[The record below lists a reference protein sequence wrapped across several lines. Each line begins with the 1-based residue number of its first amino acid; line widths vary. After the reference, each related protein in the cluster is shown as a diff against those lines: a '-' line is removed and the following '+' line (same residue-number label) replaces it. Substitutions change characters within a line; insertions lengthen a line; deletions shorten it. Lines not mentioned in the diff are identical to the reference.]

1 MSPRRPP
8 APGTGGDPTG
18 GSRPPR
24 ARADGSVGSA
34 AKRAV
39 AKKAPS
45 PAAKKTPSPWP
56 NSAEKAPVKKP
67 VAKKAA
73 PKTARVPMTP
83 AEERAAA
90 AKKRAAA
97 QRART
102 VAAGSPVS
110 HAPHKARARTTAS
123 RSGGLRPSSTR
134 PGSPRPRAGSAGRGA
149 RKRGLGIGSGR
160 PVWVL
165 GAVGVVLAL
174 LILPYFQKWLVQRS
188 ELESV
193 RADVSQAAA
202 DVSAL
207 KQQQERWKDEDYVR
221 AQARARLDYVMPGDT
236 RYAVADPTTPTPSA
250 TATPGELGDP
260 DTTDAGD
267 VPAGNNSWFSSVWQ
281 SAQIAGSEDE
291 AQAQATP
298 TAP

>member
-1 MSPRRPP
+1 M
-8 APGTGGDPTG
+8 
-18 GSRPPR
+18 
-24 ARADGSVGSA
+24 
-34 AKRAV
+34 
-39 AKKAPS
+39 
-45 PAAKKTPSPWP
+45 
-56 NSAEKAPVKKP
+56 
-67 VAKKAA
+67 AKKAA
-73 PKTARVPMTP
+73 SKAARATLTP

-102 VAAGSPVS
+102 VAAGSPIS
-110 HAPHKARARTTAS
+110 HAPHKARTRTTAS
-123 RSGGLRPSSTR
+123 RSGGLRPTSTR
-134 PGSPRPRAGSAGRGA
+134 PGSARPRSGSAGRGA
-149 RKRGLGIGSGR
+149 RQRGLGIGNGR

-165 GAVGVVLAL
+165 GAVGVILAL

-202 DVSAL
+202 DVSDL

-236 RYAVADPTTPTPSA
+236 RYAVADPTPTPSA

-260 DTTDAGD
+260 EDTDAGD
-267 VPAGNNSWFSSVWQ
+267 VPVGNKSWFSSVWQ
-281 SAQIAGSEDE
+281 SAQVAGSSDR

-298 TAP
+298 SAP